1 MKMKLSESQIDTLRE
16 ITNIGVGRAAGVL
29 NTMLSTHID
38 LSVPSVEG
46 YPVDEV
52 DAALQRLGS
61 RALSMVELGF
71 HGDFG
76 GSASLLFPI
85 ESSQK
90 LIKVLTG
97 EDFSV
102 SSMNPMHLETL
113 NEIGNIVLNGVMGSF
128 SNMLSTA
135 LRFDLPN
142 YSERTPANLSDKIK
156 RNSQVYVLF
165 IDTTFTAQEL
175 LIEGRVLI
183 LFEVSSFEVLLRA
196 IDEVLA

>member
-1 MKMKLSESQIDTLRE
+1 MRLDEKYIDALKE
-16 ITNIGVGRAAGVL
+16 ITNIGVGRAAGIL
-29 NTMLSTHID
+29 NSMLSTHIE

-46 YPVDEV
+46 YSVDEV
-52 DAALQRLGS
+52 DAALVRLGTNPI
-61 RALSMVELGF
+61 SMVELGF

-85 ESSQK
+85 ESSRK

-128 SNMLSTA
+128 ANVLSSS
-135 LRFDLPN
+135 LRYDLPN
-142 YSERTPANLSDKIK
+142 YSERTAVGLSDKIK
-156 RNSQVYVLF
+156 LNAQVFVLF
-165 IDTTFTAQEL
+165 IDTTFSAEEL
-175 LIEGRVLI
+175 HIDGRVLI
-183 LFEVSSFEVLLRA
+183 LFEVSSFEALLKTLE
-196 IDEVLA
+196 DLM